1 MFDPTV
7 VLYAVAQGWIGHRI
21 VGVGMGF
28 GLITVVVADDHPM
41 FLDALEAAMRGDERL
56 SLVASAVDGV
66 TAVDVVTTLVPDV
79 AVLDVRMGEPDGID
93 IVAQLRARGVRTRV
107 LLVSAH
113 AEVGIAR
120 RALQAGAAGY
130 LVKNVT
136 AQELA
141 DAVLRVADGE
151 TVLCPELQARLLS
164 GLRDGDG
171 PPVSMGELSGRE
183 HSVIQLSARG
193 RDPRQIALELGVSP
207 HTVKDY
213 LHRAYTKL
221 GVSDRTA
228 AVAEALRRGL
238 IE

>member
-130 LVKNVT
+130 LVKNKNSRTQCCASQT
-136 AQELA
+136 ARLCCA
-141 DAVLRVADGE
+141 PNCRPGSFRAFGMVMVLRSAW
-151 TVLCPELQARLLS
+151 AS
-164 GLRDGDG
+164 SRDA
-171 PPVSMGELSGRE
+171 STR
-183 HSVIQLSARG
+183 
-193 RDPRQIALELGVSP
+193 
-207 HTVKDY
+207 
-213 LHRAYTKL
+213 
-221 GVSDRTA
+221 
-228 AVAEALRRGL
+228 
-238 IE
+238 